1 MYVDTSV
8 AVKLYL
14 SEPDSEACETIVAG
28 NTLVSSRLLF
38 CEFRSAILGKI
49 SRGKLPAEFGPK
61 VWQTFQDDVAANKIR
76 FVALNDMLVQDA
88 ADLLREL
95 YPKVT
100 LRTLDALH
108 LATYLNSESGPL
120 FTKDGRML
128 QAAAH
133 LGLPLAS

>member
-1 MYVDTSV
+1 M
-8 AVKLYL
+8 
-14 SEPDSEACETIVAG
+14 IVAG

-49 SRGKLPAEFGPK
+49 SRGKLPAESGPK
-61 VWQTFQDDVAANKIR
+61 VWQAFQDDVAANKIR
-76 FVALNDMLVQDA
+76 FVALNDILVKDA

-95 YPKVT
+95 HPKVT

-108 LATYLNSESGPL
+108 LATYLSTESGPL

-128 QAAAH
+128 QAAVH
-133 LGLPLAS
+133 LGLTLAG